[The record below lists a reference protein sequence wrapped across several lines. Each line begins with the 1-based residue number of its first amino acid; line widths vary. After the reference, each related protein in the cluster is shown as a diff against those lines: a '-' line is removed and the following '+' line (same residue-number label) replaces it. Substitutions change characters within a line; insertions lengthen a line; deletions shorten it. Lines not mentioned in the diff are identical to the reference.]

1 MKSIINNTAQ
11 SDNTHCGSLI
21 KCKDME
27 RSNESIYPN
36 ILRSKVFNRVSPY
49 PHIFPFIS
57 AIKHRLQSRDLLSL
71 EKVSNNELYQYFI
84 LFRQSVIGNG
94 LFELLQHIF
103 HPPFCIKVWGTLL
116 EWARKRSDNTLHTF
130 KDVSNVH
137 QSQRQESYDI
147 PSWCPPMQLRRYWRC
162 LRLSNH

>member
-1 MKSIINNTAQ
+1 MKSIINNTAHW
-11 SDNTHCGSLI
+11 SDNIHCGSLI

-36 ILRSKVFNRVSPY
+36 ILRSKVFNRVSPH

-57 AIKHRLQSRDLLSL
+57 AIKHRLQRRDLVSL

-94 LFELLQHIF
+94 PLNCFNTYSIPRFVLKFEGLYWNEHENGAIILYTHLRMLVMFTSHNGKSRTIFLRGALL
-103 HPPFCIKVWGTLL
+103 C
-116 EWARKRSDNTLHTF
+116 S
-130 KDVSNVH
+130 
-137 QSQRQESYDI
+137 
-147 PSWCPPMQLRRYWRC
+147 
-162 LRLSNH
+162 